1 MKKKDLGAIAMSYGY
16 VYVAQISM
24 GADMNQTL
32 KAIQEAES
40 YPGPSLIIAY
50 APCINHGI
58 RKGMG
63 ASQAEE
69 KAAVQ
74 AGYWFNFRYDPRKA
88 DKGENPFHL
97 DSKAP
102 SASYDDFIHGEVR
115 YTSLE
120 RAFPERAK
128 ELFAEAEETAKE
140 KYEHLVKLSE
150 GK

>member
-1 MKKKDLGAIAMSYGY
+1 
-16 VYVAQISM
+16 
-24 GADMNQTL
+24 
-32 KAIQEAES
+32 
-40 YPGPSLIIAY
+40 
-50 APCINHGI
+50 
-58 RKGMG
+58 MG

-74 AGYWFNFRYDPRKA
+74 AGYWFNFRYDPRKT

-150 GK
+150 TK

>member
-1 MKKKDLGAIAMSYGY
+1 MNGIEK
-16 VYVAQISM
+16 ISARIL
-24 GADMNQTL
+24 AD
-32 KAIQEAES
+32 AEAE
-40 YPGPSLIIAY
+40 A
-50 APCINHGI
+50 AAI
-58 RKGMG
+58 RG
-63 ASQAEE
+63 QAEE

-88 DKGENPFHL
+88 EKGENPFHL

-102 SASYDDFIHGEVR
+102 TASYDEFIHGEVR

-128 ELFAEAEETAKE
+128 ELFAQAEETAKE
-140 KYEHLVKLSE
+140 KYEHLASLSE